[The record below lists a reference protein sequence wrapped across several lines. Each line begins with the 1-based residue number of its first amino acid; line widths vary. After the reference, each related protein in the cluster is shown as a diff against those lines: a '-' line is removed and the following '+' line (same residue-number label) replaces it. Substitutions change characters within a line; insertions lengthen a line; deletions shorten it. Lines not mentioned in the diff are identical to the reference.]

1 MSMYQPR
8 VRGGMHLRDTWASR
22 LEQLAR
28 AFVALFVAAVL
39 LPVPVFVAIKLGG
52 ALATGS
58 TYDAGVLG
66 ASAVF
71 VLSSVVIGIAVRAGA
86 PALVAAFRPL
96 EPIYDPVAEGA
107 AVVTNPRQ
115 FY

>member
-8 VRGGMHLRDTWASR
+8 VRGGMQLRITWVGR
-22 LEQLAR
+22 LDQLIR
-28 AFVALFVAAVL
+28 AFVALFVASVL
-39 LPVPVFVAIKLGG
+39 LPVPVFVAIKLGA
-52 ALATGS
+52 ALAAGS

-66 ASAVF
+66 ASAMF

-96 EPIYDPVAEGA
+96 EPVYDPPAEGA
-107 AVVTNPRQ
+107 AVVTPRT
-115 FY
+115 Y

>member
-8 VRGGMHLRDTWASR
+8 VRGGMHLRATWASR

-39 LPVPVFVAIKLGG
+39 LPVPVFVAIKLGA
-52 ALATGS
+52 ALAAGS

-71 VLSSVVIGIAVRAGA
+71 VLSSIAVRAGA